1 MGASPKMM
9 SGIRPNDV
17 QVYIFMLI
25 ISMFK
30 PVLCLYIYIYYI
42 YTYMICVC
50 AVNLNLFMLPL
61 ELRQPQFLPGQ

>member
-30 PVLCLYIYIYYI
+30 PVLCLYIYIYIIYI
-42 YTYMICVC
+42 HI
-50 AVNLNLFMLPL
+50 
-61 ELRQPQFLPGQ
+61 